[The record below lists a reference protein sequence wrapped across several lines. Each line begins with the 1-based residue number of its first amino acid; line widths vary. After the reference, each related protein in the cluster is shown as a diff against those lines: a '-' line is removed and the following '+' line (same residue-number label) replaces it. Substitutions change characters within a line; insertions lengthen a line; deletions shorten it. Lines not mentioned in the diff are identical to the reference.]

1 MLSIKRLNV
10 SYGVIPVLHNLD
22 MEVRKGEIVALVGS
36 NGAGKTT
43 LLNTISGLLQPSN
56 GEIAF
61 EGSRIDQLA
70 PHRIVAAGIS
80 HIPEGRKI
88 FPYLSVREN
97 LLMGACQRQAWGGR
111 REMIHKA
118 AELFP
123 ILGERANQRASLM
136 SGGEQQMLVI
146 ARGLMSRPKLLLID
160 EPSLGLSPVIMA
172 RIYETIQTFPQIGIT
187 VLLSEQNAQAAL
199 EIASRGYVVQDGHVV
214 LEGPAGELLQSE
226 MVKKAYIGG

>member
-10 SYGVIPVLHNLD
+10 SYGVIPVLHDLD
-22 MEVRKGEIVALVGS
+22 LEVRKGEIVALVGS

-43 LLNTISGLLQPSN
+43 LLNTISGLLQASR
-56 GEIAF
+56 GEIVF

-70 PHRIVAAGIS
+70 PHRIVSVGIS

-97 LLMGACQRQAWGGR
+97 LLMGACQRKAWGGR
-111 REMIHKA
+111 QEMIHKA

-172 RIYETIQTFPQIGIT
+172 RIYETIQTFPRIGIT

-214 LEGPAGELLQSE
+214 MEGPAGGLLQSE

>member
-22 MEVRKGEIVALVGS
+22 LEVGKGEIVALVGS

-61 EGSRIDQLA
+61 EGSRVDQLA

-123 ILGERANQRASLM
+123 ILGERADQRASLM

-172 RIYETIQTFPQIGIT
+172 LIYETIQTFPQIGIT

-199 EIASRGYVVQDGHVV
+199 EIASRGYVVQDGHMV

>member
-1 MLSIKRLNV
+1 MLSIRRLRV
-10 SYGVIPVLHNLD
+10 SYGVIPVLHDLD
-22 MEVRKGEIVALVGS
+22 LEVRKGEIVALVGS

-43 LLNTISGLLQPSN
+43 LLNTISGLLQPSS

-61 EGSRIDQLA
+61 DGLRIDQLE
-70 PHRIVAAGIS
+70 PHRIVSAGIS

-97 LLMGACQRQAWGGR
+97 LLMGACQRQAWGR
-111 REMIHKA
+111 RQEMISKA

-123 ILGERANQRASLM
+123 ILGERGNQRASLM

-172 RIYETIQTFPQIGIT
+172 LIYETIQTFPQIGTT

-199 EIASRGYVVQDGHVV
+199 EIADRGYVMQDGLMV
-214 LEGPAGELLQSE
+214 LEGPGGELLQSD

>member
-10 SYGVIPVLHNLD
+10 SYGVIPVLHDLD
-22 MEVRKGEIVALVGS
+22 MEVREGEIVALVGS

-43 LLNTISGLLQPSN
+43 LLNAISGLLQPSN

-61 EGSRIDQLA
+61 EGSRIDRLA

-111 REMIHKA
+111 QGMIQKA
-118 AELFP
+118 SELFP

-199 EIASRGYVVQDGHVV
+199 EIASRGYVVQDGHMV

>member
-1 MLSIKRLNV
+1 MLSIKRLDV
-10 SYGVIPVLHNLD
+10 SYGVIPVLHDLD
-22 MEVRKGEIVALVGS
+22 MEVRRGEIVALVGS

-61 EGSRIDQLA
+61 EGSRIDRLA

-111 REMIHKA
+111 QEMIQKA
-118 AELFP
+118 SALFP

-199 EIASRGYVVQDGHVV
+199 EIASRGYVVQDGHMV

>member
-10 SYGVIPVLHNLD
+10 SYGVIPVLHDLE
-22 MEVRKGEIVALVGS
+22 MEVREGEIVALVGS

-61 EGSRIDQLA
+61 EGSRIDRLA

-111 REMIHKA
+111 QEMIQKA
-118 AELFP
+118 SELFP

-199 EIASRGYVVQDGHVV
+199 EIARRGYVVQDGHMV
-214 LEGPAGELLQSE
+214 LEGPAGALLQSE